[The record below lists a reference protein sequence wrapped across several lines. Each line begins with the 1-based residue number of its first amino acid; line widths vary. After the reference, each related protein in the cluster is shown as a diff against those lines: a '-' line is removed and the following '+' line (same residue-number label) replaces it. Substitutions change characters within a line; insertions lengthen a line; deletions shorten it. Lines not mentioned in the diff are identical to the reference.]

1 MKANPGGSIAPQNVV
16 GRDRLI
22 EQIWNTLEGQSVI
35 LTAERRIGKTSVIK
49 KMQAEPRAGSHPV
62 FQDLES
68 VHTPEEFALLV
79 YERVQNFLGLWKRVA
94 NSAQRFLQEHRIEAA
109 GVALEAHGTRHWK
122 GFLERSIEDL
132 TNARGQQQLVFFW
145 DEFPYMLDNIWQRE
159 GAKSVGELLDT
170 LRALRQSHPSFRMVL
185 TGSIGLH
192 HILARLQT
200 DGYRNAPFNDMLKI
214 EVPPLD
220 LVDAQ
225 QLAQRLIEGEQLDC
239 PDMGRATAAIA
250 FLVDGFPYYIH
261 HIVRELKNRRSVV
274 DPDKVLSI
282 IEHFTQDA
290 SDPWNL
296 THYRDRIS
304 DYYPNPDDSTAV
316 RLILDTVA
324 SHAGPLELS
333 QLMAELQS
341 QTSVLG
347 SRDRVLQLLRML
359 ELDHYITHHGDR
371 SYDFRFSLIER
382 WWRHDRDL
390 SP

>member
-22 EQIWNTLEGQSVI
+22 EQIWTTLEGQSVI

-49 KMQAEPRAGSHPV
+49 KMQAEPRPGCHPV

-68 VHTPEEFALLV
+68 LHSPEEFALVV
-79 YERVQNFLGLWKRVA
+79 YEKVQNFLGLWKRVA
-94 NSAQRFLQEHRIEAA
+94 NSAQRFLQEHRVEAA
-109 GVALEAHGTRHWK
+109 GIALESNATRHWK
-122 GFLERSIEDL
+122 GLLERSIEDL

-170 LRALRQSHPSFRMVL
+170 LRGLRQSHPSFRMVL

-192 HILARLQT
+192 HILARLKT

-225 QLAQRLIEGEQLDC
+225 QLARRLIDGEQLVC
-239 PDMGRATAAIA
+239 PDLELSTASIA

-261 HIVRELKNRRSVV
+261 HIVRELKNRRCTV
-274 DPDKVLSI
+274 DPTKILQI
-282 IEHFTQDA
+282 IEHFTRDA

-296 THYRDRIS
+296 THYRDRIA
-304 DYYPNPDDSTAV
+304 DYYPNPEDATAV

-324 SHAGPLELS
+324 SHAGPVELS

-341 QTSVLG
+341 QSSTLG

-359 ELDHYITHHGDR
+359 ELDHYITHHANGT
-371 SYDFRFSLIER
+371 YDFRFSLIER

-390 SP
+390 VP